1 MSLVSSL
8 ALETRQP
15 FSELL
20 GRSVSFIDAFVGTKA
35 WKNHIENDDEAQ
47 KMKIIVESIQ
57 RAAEAICKTIANG
70 LSNVIKGLGR

>member
-8 ALETRQP
+8 ALEARQP
-15 FSELL
+15 FSEIL
-20 GRSVSFIDAFVGTKA
+20 SQPVSFIDDLVATKA

-70 LSNVIKGLGR
+70 LSNLIKGLGR